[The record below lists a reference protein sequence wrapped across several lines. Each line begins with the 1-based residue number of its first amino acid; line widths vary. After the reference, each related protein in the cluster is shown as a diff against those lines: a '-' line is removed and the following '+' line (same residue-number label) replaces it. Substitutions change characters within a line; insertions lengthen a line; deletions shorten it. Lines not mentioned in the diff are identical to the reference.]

1 MTNMSTDLTKYETPK
16 HVTIPLPEKLGSVHV
31 QPLAS
36 KSIKVWS
43 DQLLIGSA
51 VYTFDSHMQK
61 VDDRWY
67 FVNRAEIGVTGGR
80 PTPKQTTT
88 TLESI
93 AGAVNEALLGEE
105 VFQQQL
111 QEIREKEEQREL
123 ELNERQEVKAYKSL
137 QRNLRDTLVRLM
149 RRRDEIADL
158 DRQLIDW
165 QQQLSKFEEE
175 HPNISTLME
184 KYELTAGN

>member
-1 MTNMSTDLTKYETPK
+1 MPNTSTDLSKYEAPK
-16 HVTIPLPEKLGSVHV
+16 YVTIPLPGKLGSV
-31 QPLAS
+31 QILPLAS

-80 PTPKQTTT
+80 PSSKQTTT
-88 TLESI
+88 TLEAI

-105 VFQQQL
+105 IFQQQL
-111 QEIREKEEQREL
+111 QEIREKEERVQQ
-123 ELNERQEVKAYKSL
+123 ELNERQEVHAYKSL
-137 QRNLRDTLVRLM
+137 QRNVRDSMIHIM
-149 RRRDEIADL
+149 RRRDQIKEMERD
-158 DRQLIDW
+158 LIDW

-175 HPNISTLME
+175 HPNIATLVAQ
-184 KYELTAGN
+184 YEH

>member
-1 MTNMSTDLTKYETPK
+1 MTNMSTDLTKYEAPK
-16 HVTIPLPEKLGSVHV
+16 HVTIPLPGKLGSVHV

-67 FVNRAEIGVTGGR
+67 FVNRAEIGVSGGR

-93 AGAVNEALLGEE
+93 AVAVNEALLGEE
-105 VFQQQL
+105 IFQQQL
-111 QEIREKEEQREL
+111 QEIRENEEQRER
-123 ELNERQEVKAYKSL
+123 ELNERQEVHAYKSL
-137 QRNLRDTLVRLM
+137 QRNVRDSMIHIM
-149 RRRDEIADL
+149 RRREQIEGIERD
-158 DRQLIDW
+158 LIDW

-175 HPNISTLME
+175 HPNIATLVAR
-184 KYELTAGN
+184 YDR

>member
-1 MTNMSTDLTKYETPK
+1 MTNMSTDLTKYEAPK
-16 HVTIPLPEKLGSVHV
+16 HVTIPLPGNLGSVLV

-51 VYTFDSHMQK
+51 VYTFDSRMK
-61 VDDRWY
+61 RVDDRWY

-80 PTPKQTTT
+80 PSSKQTTT

-105 VFQQQL
+105 VFQRQL
-111 QEIREKEEQREL
+111 QEIREKEERVQQ
-123 ELNERQEVKAYKSL
+123 ELNERQEVKVYKSL
-137 QRNLRDTLVRLM
+137 QRDVRDAMIHIM
-149 RRRDEIADL
+149 RRREQIEEIE
-158 DRQLIDW
+158 RQLIDW
-165 QQQLSKFEEE
+165 QQQVSKFEEE
-175 HPNISTLME
+175 HPNIATLVAR
-184 KYELTAGN
+184 YEH